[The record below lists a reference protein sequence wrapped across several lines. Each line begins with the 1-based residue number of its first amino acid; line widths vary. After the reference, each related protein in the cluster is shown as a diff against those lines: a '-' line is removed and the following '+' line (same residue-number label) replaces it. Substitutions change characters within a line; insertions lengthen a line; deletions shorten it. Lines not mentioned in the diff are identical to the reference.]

1 MPSHNHSILSERIV
15 ALSEA
20 DDWYSAKQEWR
31 LQSVFFEE
39 EPSTCLCSHYPIVEI
54 CVLKNSLNGNL
65 AEVGNVCVNK
75 FLGIPSKIIFDG
87 LKRVAN
93 DQSKA
98 LNPPGID
105 YIFDKRWINE
115 WERDFLLDTAGKRT
129 LSAKQ
134 AAKRKEINRQILNR
148 VRRRKK

>member
-1 MPSHNHSILSERIV
+1 MSSHNHVILSDRIV
-15 ALSEA
+15 ALSESNY
-20 DDWYSAKQEWR
+20 WLSAKNEWQ

-39 EPSTCLCSHYPIVEI
+39 EPSTCLCSHHPIVEI
-54 CVLKNSLNGNL
+54 CVLRNTRNGNL

-98 LNPPGID
+98 LNAAGID
-105 YIFDKRWINE
+105 YIFEKKWING
-115 WERDFLLDTAGKRT
+115 WERDFLIDTSRKRT
-129 LSAKQ
+129 LSPKQ
-134 AAKRKEINRQILNR
+134 AAKRKEINQQILNR
-148 VRRRKK
+148 VRRRRK